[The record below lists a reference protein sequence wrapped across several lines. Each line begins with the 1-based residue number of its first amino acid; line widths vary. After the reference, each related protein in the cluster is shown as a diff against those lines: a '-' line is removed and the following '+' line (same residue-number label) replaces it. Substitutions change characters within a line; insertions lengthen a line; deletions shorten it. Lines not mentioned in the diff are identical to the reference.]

1 MPTVRVRYFAMLR
14 DIRSAEGEEDFELP
28 EGWSV
33 AAIYA
38 ELFPP
43 GPEGAIPVGFAVNQI
58 YVRGDHQPQDGD
70 EVAFIP
76 PVGGG

>member
-14 DIRSAEGEEDFELP
+14 DRRLPEGEEDFEAP

-33 AAIYA
+33 ADIYTA
-38 ELFPP
+38 MFPP
-43 GPEGAIPVGFAVNQI
+43 GPEGALPIAYAVNQI
-58 YVRGDHQPQDGD
+58 YVRSNHVPLEDD